1 MVLLH
6 IMDLSILIG
15 LAYFTIVSIRVLR
28 IKLIPYRNTNW
39 RLRDIKKKTRQRE
52 IHYNDCIFFWLNLL
66 PTQNTLYKQN
76 TIIDFGISGS
86 KLVKQGL
93 SC

>member
-39 RLRDIKKKTRQRE
+39 RLQDSQKKTRQRE
-52 IHYNDCIFFWLNLL
+52 IHYNDCIFFLAQS
-66 PTQNTLYKQN
+66 TTDAKY
-76 TIIDFGISGS
+76 IIQT
-86 KLVKQGL
+86 KYYY
-93 SC
+93 